1 MLLKTAYNANEVQP
15 TLRSSRIKKPGGLYE
30 NDKPR
35 KTLHRRSTT
44 VYPTH
49 RIKRSGGTCQKAN
62 SFIPQLRDHL
72 HARTCLSVQSV
83 WMFLRETLIEKIFP
97 ILRALRR
104 MGSLIDVSHPP
115 RSCITSFTSYCSAIS
130 LRPTCAFDHCL
141 PTECYGP

>member
-44 VYPTH
+44 VHPTH

-72 HARTCLSVQSV
+72 HARTCLSVQSIR
-83 WMFLRETLIEKIFP
+83 MFLRETLIEKYAHPSRF
-97 ILRALRR
+97 AKD
-104 MGSLIDVSHPP
+104 GVSH
-115 RSCITSFTSYCSAIS
+115 
-130 LRPTCAFDHCL
+130 
-141 PTECYGP
+141 